1 MFGGLLF
8 VLCVGLLRA
17 TLHRPCRA
25 ILGRRAWYRVQR
37 ENLRKAAVRETKE
50 LRAAGRLVTPLEVMS
65 KMLAHDPDAE
75 VYLDDPVAARQ
86 LIATAGCGSA
96 GCWRSTCPACT
107 RARNAL
113 GGG

>member
-1 MFGGLLF
+1 MPGDSWQ
-8 VLCVGLLRA
+8 A
-17 TLHRPCRA
+17 
-25 ILGRRAWYRVQR
+25 RVQR

-50 LRAAGRLVTPLEVMS
+50 LRAAGRLVTPLEVMN

-107 RARNAL
+107 RAPRNAL
-113 GGG
+113 GG